1 MSDEKTIHKMENKKI
16 AMACD
21 HAGFEMKE
29 YIKKLLVQN
38 GYEPVDFG
46 TNSNDSV
53 DYPDFA
59 HKVGTVIS
67 SGEFSIGLVLCGSGN
82 GVNMTVNKHKGVRSA
97 LCWNEEIARLARAH
111 NNANVCALPA
121 RFIAADDAWR
131 IVKTFLNSE
140 FEGGRHTNRVNKI
153 DL

>member
-1 MSDEKTIHKMENKKI
+1 MENRTI

-21 HAGFEMKE
+21 HAGFQMKE
-29 YIKKLLVQN
+29 FIKKQLEGK
-38 GYEPVDFG
+38 GYSLVDFG
-46 TNSNDSV
+46 TNSDESV

-59 HKVGTVIS
+59 HKVGAAVSAGTYP
-67 SGEFSIGLVLCGSGN
+67 IGLVFCGSGN

-121 RFIAADDAWR
+121 RFIPAQEAWR
-131 IVKTFLNSE
+131 IVSMFLSTE
-140 FEGGRHTNRVNKI
+140 FEGGRHEKRVEKI
-153 DL
+153 EIQ

>member
-1 MSDEKTIHKMENKKI
+1 MEKTTI

-21 HAGFEMKE
+21 HAGFQMKE
-29 YIKKLLVQN
+29 FIKKQLLQE
-38 GYEPVDFG
+38 GYEIVDYG
-46 TNSNDSV
+46 TDSDASV

-59 HKVGTVIS
+59 HKVGEAIS
-67 SGEFSIGLVLCGSGN
+67 NGTYSVGLVLCGSGN

-121 RFIAADDAWR
+121 RFIPAQEAWR
-131 IVKTFLNSE
+131 IVQMFLNSE
-140 FEGGRHTNRVNKI
+140 FEGGRHINRVNKI